1 MFHLIYLSSAV
12 APFSAADLQALLE
25 ISRRNNT
32 ASDVTGLLLYRDGD
46 FLQVI
51 EGEEAVLDQLYA
63 KISRDPRHRRMTML
77 FRESIPSREFGDWS
91 MGFRDLNTAPEQF
104 PEGFNDLLNSSWSEM
119 DLSAFSRKVRPFMKM
134 FAN

>member
-63 KISRDPRHRRMTML
+63 KISRDPRHRRLTVL
-77 FRESIPSREFGDWS
+77 FRESIPSREFKDWS
-91 MGFRDLNTAPEQF
+91 MGFRDLSSTPGQ
-104 PEGFNDLLNSSWSEM
+104 GFNDLLNSSWSEM
-119 DLSAFSRKVRPFMKM
+119 DLCAFSRKVRPFMKM
-134 FAN
+134 FSN